1 MAGLSEEAVAAPS
14 GQDEPDRPPSS
25 MGWQTRLFGSPEF
38 FRLWLAQVI
47 SATGDWLGL
56 LAITALAT
64 QVGGGSAGASVSLVL
79 AARLIPGFFLATFA
93 GVLVDR
99 LNRKHVM
106 IFCDLGRAGVMISLP
121 FVESV
126 AGLVL
131 ASLLL
136 EVFTML
142 WQPAKEASV
151 PNIVPKEYLT
161 TANSLSLAAAYG
173 TLPIGAGLFAL
184 LAKLSGW
191 FGEGGTVD
199 SLRLNQEGLA
209 FYVDALTFL
218 VTAALVMT
226 ISFPRHRR
234 EGPATP
240 GRIFDFTGAFRDVK
254 EGWEFIFI
262 NPVVRAVN
270 IGLATGLIGG
280 GMLVPLGPVFADE
293 VLGAGDAGFGVFV
306 TCLGIGV
313 AIGVLALSFLQRKM
327 PKEQVFVG
335 SVFLAGG
342 ALLIAASMSDLTW
355 AAFWVTVIGMAAG
368 AVYVLGFTLLHE
380 NVDDE
385 LRGRI
390 FSALLTIVRLCVLVA
405 FAIGPVLAQLLDG
418 LSNELWGRQVTLL
431 GVDIA
436 VPGVRLTLWLAA
448 LIIILAGFLA
458 TMSLRAGRQSRTP
471 VSVSP
476 P

>member
-1 MAGLSEEAVAAPS
+1 
-14 GQDEPDRPPSS
+14 
-25 MGWQTRLFGSPEF
+25 
-38 FRLWLAQVI
+38 
-47 SATGDWLGL
+47 
-56 LAITALAT
+56 
-64 QVGGGSAGASVSLVL
+64 
-79 AARLIPGFFLATFA
+79 FLATFA

-106 IFCDLGRAGVMISLP
+106 IFCDLGRAAVMVSLP

-126 AGLVL
+126 FGLVV

-136 EVFTML
+136 EMFTML

-151 PNIVPKEYLT
+151 PNLVPKEYLT
-161 TANSLSLAAAYG
+161 TANSLNLVAAYG
-173 TLPIGAGLFAL
+173 TLPVGAGLFAL

-191 FGEGGTVD
+191 FGDRGVVD
-199 SLRLNQEGLA
+199 TLALNQEGLA

-218 VTAALVMT
+218 ATAAIVLT
-226 ISFPRHRR
+226 ISFPRTARQQSMD
-234 EGPATP
+234 EGRA
-240 GRIFDFTGAFRDVK
+240 FDFTGTWRELR

-270 IGLATGLIGG
+270 VALATGLIGG
-280 GMLVPLGPVFADE
+280 GMLVPLGPIFADE

-313 AIGVLALSFLQRKM
+313 AIGVLSLSFLQKRM

-335 SVFLAGG
+335 SVFLAGVS
-342 ALLIAASMSDLTW
+342 LLVAASMSDLTW
-355 AAFWVTVIGMAAG
+355 AAVLVTVIGMAAG

-390 FSALLTIVRLCVLVA
+390 FSALLTIVRLCVLAA
-405 FAIGPVLAQLLDG
+405 FAIGPVLSQLLDG
-418 LSNELWGRQVTLL
+418 LSNELWGRTITVL
-431 GVDIA
+431 GTEVA
-436 VPGVRLTLWLAA
+436 VPGVRLTLWLAG

-458 TMSLRAGRQSRTP
+458 MLSLRSGRTADVVAADAAS
-471 VSVSP
+471 
-476 P
+476 